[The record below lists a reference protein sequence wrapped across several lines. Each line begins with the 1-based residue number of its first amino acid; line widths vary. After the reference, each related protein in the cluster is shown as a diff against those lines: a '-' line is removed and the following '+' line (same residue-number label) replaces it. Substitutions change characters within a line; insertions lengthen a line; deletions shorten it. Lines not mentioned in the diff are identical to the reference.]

1 MLTIAALAL
10 SGALVDPSLRF
21 ADDLIESGL
30 AKTGTPGAALV
41 VVRDGRLVH
50 ARGYGMA
57 DAEARTP
64 ATADTVWPLASVTK
78 VLTALALM
86 QLVDRGKVALDADV
100 NKYLKRA
107 RVPPTYPAP
116 ITIADLLRHTSGLD
130 ELPGR
135 RFERAQDVPS
145 FADFMA
151 SRLVRHRP
159 AGELTSY
166 SSYGMALA
174 GLVVE
179 EVSGTGY
186 EPYLE
191 AHLFRPLAMTSARV
205 MNAPGEEAGVATPY
219 EIDDGKAARMDYEW
233 YATPPAASAVV
244 SVRDFGQLLAA
255 LTRNEPRIVSR
266 QALDRMMATQATLH
280 PAVPGWGYG
289 FQLDEMNGRRIA
301 EHGGDIGGFASLM
314 TVVPEERFAF
324 FVVHHG
330 EGSSLRFQVR
340 EALLRNLLP
349 EPAPKPV
356 PARGVDLQPYAGTYR
371 ASYACHT
378 CSDPPPVPEFEVEV
392 NDDGTLTLWG
402 SRWLPV
408 QKDVFAREDGRAK
421 LAFRRNRSGAIEAL
435 SGGSWRVGERPQS
448 D

>member
-1 MLTIAALAL
+1 MLSVAALAL
-10 SGALVDPSLRF
+10 SAALVDP
-21 ADDLIESGL
+21 LIESSL
-30 AKTGTPGAALV
+30 EKTGTPGAALV
-41 VVRDGRLVH
+41 VVRDGRIVH

-57 DAEARTP
+57 DTESRTP

-78 VLTALALM
+78 ILTALALM
-86 QLVDRGKVALDADV
+86 RLVESGQVALEADV
-100 NKYLKRA
+100 NAYLKRA
-107 RVPPTYPAP
+107 RVPATYPAP

-135 RFERAQDVPS
+135 RFERARDVPP

-179 EVSGTGY
+179 DVSGTAY

-191 AHLFRPLAMTSARV
+191 THLFRPLAMKSARV
-205 MNAPGEEAGVATPY
+205 MNAPGDDAGIATPY
-219 EIDDGKAARMDYEW
+219 EIDDGKATRMDHEW
-233 YATPPAASAVV
+233 YATPPAASAVS
-244 SVRDFGQLLAA
+244 SVRDFGRLLVA
-255 LTRNEPRIVSR
+255 LSSGNPRIVSGR
-266 QALDRMMATQATLH
+266 TLDRMMTTQATLH

-324 FVVHHG
+324 FIVHHG

-340 EALLRNLLP
+340 DALLRDLLP
-349 EPAPKPV
+349 EAAAKPV
-356 PARGVDLQPYAGTYR
+356 PASGVDLRPYAGEYR

-378 CSDPPPVPEFEVEV
+378 CSDPPPVPRFEVTA
-392 NDDGTLTLWG
+392 NADGTLTLWG

-408 QKDVFAREDGRAK
+408 QKDVFARDDGRAK
-421 LAFRRNRSGAIEAL
+421 LAFRRNRSGAVEAL
-435 SGGSWRVGERPQS
+435 SGGSWRVGERTGLGH
-448 D
+448 